1 MEKEDI
7 NIKLILSNLMNNDKQ
22 RLYKSILIFNA
33 IESGWTIKKNEN
45 KYIFSKYHQNK
56 KEVLDDNYL
65 TNFIIE
71 NIT

>member
-33 IESGWTIKKNEN
+33 IESGWTIKKHEN
-45 KYIFSKYHQNK
+45 KYIFTKYHQNK